1 MKRTFLILLMGSA
14 SLFGG
19 IQFDAN
25 SSEERTEMLI
35 SEQNELLKQI
45 HSSLL
50 SMQDTSKSSHE
61 LLAKILKALHPY
73 AFDQNGKLCEEE

>member
-1 MKRTFLILLMGSA
+1 
-14 SLFGG
+14 
-19 IQFDAN
+19 
-25 SSEERTEMLI
+25 MLI